1 MFVHELARVVSPW
14 NSLYSDSKA
23 VATAVTSVHI
33 LALLFGGGLA
43 LAADRTTL
51 RALRR
56 PESERI
62 PQLRELRSVHR
73 PVLVALTL
81 LFVSGVAMALA
92 DVSTFATSP
101 YFWLKMGLVALLL
114 ANGLYLLVVE
124 KRLNAAVERA
134 GPPAPVVEPR
144 LWRHL
149 RRASVASL
157 TLWALTALAGAV
169 LTGAA

>member
-1 MFVHELARVVSPW
+1 MLVKEIAGVFTPW
-14 NSLYSDSKA
+14 NTLYSGSKA
-23 VATAVTSVHI
+23 ISTAVTSVHI

-51 RALRR
+51 RALKR
-56 PESERI
+56 PVSERVA
-62 PQLRELRSVHR
+62 QLRELKAVHR
-73 PVLVALTL
+73 PVVIALTL
-81 LFVSGVAMALA
+81 LFVSGLAMAAA
-92 DVSTFATSP
+92 DVETYATSW
-101 YFWLKMGLVALLL
+101 YFWVKMGLVALLM
-114 ANGLYLLVVE
+114 ANGYYLLLIE
-124 KRLNAAVERA
+124 QRLNHAAVAE
-134 GPPAPVVEPR
+134 PVAESIKPG

>member
-14 NSLYSDSKA
+14 NSLYSDSK
-23 VATAVTSVHI
+23 VVSTAVTSVHI

-62 PQLRELRSVHR
+62 AQLRELRSVHR
-73 PVLVALTL
+73 PVLIALGL
-81 LFVSGVAMALA
+81 LFVSGIAMALA
-92 DVSTFATSP
+92 DVKTYATSG
-101 YFWLKMGLVALLL
+101 YFWVKMGLVALLM
-114 ANGLYLLVVE
+114 ANGLYLLLAE
-124 KRLNAAVERA
+124 KRLNAAVDRA
-134 GPPAPVVEPR
+134 GPPTPAVEPG

-157 TLWALTALAGAV
+157 TLWGLTALAGA
-169 LTGAA
+169 LLSGLA

>member
-1 MFVHELARVVSPW
+1 MFVHELAKVVSPW
-14 NSLYSDSKA
+14 NSLYSDSKL
-23 VATAVTSVHI
+23 VATSVTSVHI

-62 PQLRELRSVHR
+62 PQLRELRAVHR
-73 PVLVALTL
+73 PVVIALAL
-81 LFVSGVAMALA
+81 LFASGVAMALA
-92 DVSTFATSP
+92 DVTNFARSP
-101 YFWLKMGLVALLL
+101 YFWVKMGLVALLMM
-114 ANGLYLLVVE
+114 NGLYLLVVE
-124 KRLNAAVERA
+124 RRLNVAVERSA
-134 GPPAPVVEPR
+134 APVPAVEPG

-157 TLWALTALAGAV
+157 TLWGLTALAGAL
-169 LTGAA
+169 LTGMS

>member
-1 MFVHELARVVSPW
+1 MIVHELAKLVSPW
-14 NSLYSDSKA
+14 NSLYSDSK
-23 VATAVTSVHI
+23 VVSTAVTSVHL

-62 PQLRELRSVHR
+62 GQLRELRSVHR
-73 PVLVALTL
+73 PVVIALTL
-81 LFVSGVAMALA
+81 LFVSGLAMALA
-92 DVSTFATSP
+92 DVKTYATSG
-101 YFWLKMGLVALLL
+101 YFWTKMSLVALLM
-114 ANGLYLLVVE
+114 ANGFYLLVVE
-124 KRLNAAVERA
+124 RRLNAAADRP
-134 GPPAPVVEPR
+134 GPPAPVVEPG

-157 TLWALTALAGAV
+157 TLWGLTALAGA
-169 LTGAA
+169 LLAGLA